1 MELNFFT
8 GLYEVAAF
16 FYIYGVLGWCVEVAY
31 AAVKQGKFV
40 NRGFLN
46 GPICPIYGVGVVSV
60 IYCLG
65 EVRGN
70 LLVLYAASVVLVTV
84 IEGITG
90 FVMDRLFHHKWWDY
104 SNQPLNIGGYVC
116 LVFSLIWG
124 VFCVFIMKVF
134 QPMVNGV
141 VVHIPIV
148 IGLIVLSVCTVGMA
162 ADLYVTAA
170 AVLKLNKRLEAMD
183 RIAAEL
189 HELSDRMGENIY
201 ENVRDSMEREEKLKG
216 RVEYAKEA
224 GRELKA
230 EYDAELRARYE
241 ELQAKREELRR
252 RYEKVLWERG
262 AVGERLIQA
271 FPGMESRKYKAALLE
286 LKENIR
292 SRKK

>member
-170 AVLKLNKRLEAMD
+170 AVLKLNKRLEGMD

>member
-16 FYIYGVLGWCVEVAY
+16 FYIYGVLGWGVEVAY

>member
-252 RYEKVLWERG
+252 RYEKVLCERG

-271 FPGMESRKYKAALLE
+271 FPRMESRKYKAALLE

>member
-1 MELNFFT
+1 MELKFFT
-8 GLYEVAAF
+8 GLYEAAAF

-65 EVRGN
+65 EVRGS
-70 LLVLYAASVVLVTV
+70 LLVLYAASIALVTV

-90 FVMDRLFHHKWWDY
+90 FVMDKMFHHKWWDY

-134 QPMVNGV
+134 QPVVSGA

-148 IGLIVLSVCTVGMA
+148 IGLIVLSVCTAGMA

-201 ENVRDSMEREEKLKG
+201 ENVRDGMEREEKLKDK
-216 RVEYAKEA
+216 VECAKEA

-230 EYDAELRARYE
+230 EYDAEIRIRYE

-252 RYEKVLWERG
+252 RYEKVLQERG

-271 FPGMESRKYKAALLE
+271 FPGMESRRYKAALLE

>member
-116 LVFSLIWG
+116 LFFSLIWG

-224 GRELKA
+224 GDVPSPQETGGPM
-230 EYDAELRARYE
+230 ARYE